1 MKADKSL
8 CVTVWLCTCLCVAAL
23 AVESVPLALTAP
35 RAASPPQIDGRLSPG
50 EWDAAAAATGFSKLR
65 AKSIAQ
71 AQPVF
76 FVAFDIDAIFC
87 AVRVPCPTAAKPVA
101 NVVKRDGPVW
111 QDDSVEVFVAPTP
124 GRSTYYHFVV
134 NAAGVQRDACGM
146 DEKWNAKWRAA
157 AGRDGDAW
165 IAEMSIP
172 WRALGLSKPGKEV
185 GFNVTW
191 NCRTGHPGHYT
202 WAQMAKSFHEPEH
215 FARLR
220 FKDQGPTLR
229 VTGLTGWQTG
239 KLRLAAS
246 VVGAATRFDARLMAG
261 GKELEAQARTLG
273 TATLSFA
280 LPMDGQFVR
289 GGEYLLRYRCGD
301 AASGE
306 LRFDVPA
313 AVQLAVTQR
322 MLAGFVDVQADLA
335 AMGPRAAG
343 GTLALMLAPEGP
355 ADEPVLPVGPTLKVS
370 HTLDLRDRPVGAY
383 RLTATAAD
391 REGRPLASA
400 SAPIRKPAKPEW
412 LGCREGLSDEVLAPW
427 TPVQAEGSQV
437 KVWGRTY
444 EFASGPLPSR
454 ITTRDKDVLVGPVR
468 LVGRSNGVAQTW
480 EGQPGR
486 VVESAP
492 DHATLSA
499 WIESQYLRVEGRTR
513 VEYDGM
519 MLIDLRVQPKR
530 PGATV
535 SLALEVPLKALHAK
549 YLYHF
554 PGRWRSAF
562 NVGALPAEGWT
573 GPFKP
578 YVWLGDDWRGL
589 AWFCESDQHWRPA
602 EKAKAVQI
610 IRRGDQVCLRLDLL
624 SQAKMDEPVPYTIGF
639 EATPVKP
646 LKPDVWDYR
655 IVHSGRYGLEKGVHR
670 PSGSI
675 TWPAQGNI
683 SLDRGTF
690 ECWVRPDFD
699 PNVKIENRAA
709 RGVHNQNLFRV
720 SFEREKN
727 LCLYWNIDDRGMR
740 AFVQTGRN
748 RYPVLIG
755 AANKWQR
762 GEWHHVA
769 LTWGDEFAVHVDGRE
784 VRSRKYK
791 GSLPDDPAHARIELG
806 FARCEFVVDEMRI
819 SDVVREFSSLDRRL
833 EADEH
838 TLLHEQFDEQFKP
851 DGETRTQAKRIAP
864 GCKVNGGLPS
874 GECAFVPGKF
884 GHALALY
891 SAGPPRSQLDQLAD
905 AGVRTICFHEHWT
918 PIQDY
923 HVPADPEALR
933 SLVRACHERGIQLLL
948 YWGYEISNIHPDWD
962 VYHRECL
969 VHPRRGGYHRKPE
982 QRAYVVC
989 YNSPWQDYIAWS
1001 IAKVMDEFDID
1012 GVYLDGTA
1020 HAWACDNVHHGCGY
1034 VAADGKR
1041 HKAYGILAAR
1051 QMMRR
1056 IYAIVKSRKPKGQ
1069 VNVHNS
1075 TMMVIPS
1082 LGWATSTWDGEQFGG
1097 MVRGPHFDEVLPLDA
1112 FRTEFMG
1119 QQWGVPAE
1127 FLCYNRP
1134 YTQRESLAFTLLHDV
1149 LVRNARDASKLW
1161 RAMDKFGRTQARWL
1175 PYWENAEYVQTHVPH
1190 VKASLYSRGKEGLM
1204 MVVSNLGR
1212 AEADVRVTL
1221 ALDRLGLAGAALQA
1235 EDALSRKPVKIDR
1248 GGIGMRLKP
1257 MEWRLIHVAPKRPD
1271 R

>member
-1 MKADKSL
+1 MSKTNQTMAAA
-8 CVTVWLCTCLCVAAL
+8 TWLLSCLCAA
-23 AVESVPLALTAP
+23 ATSGENVPLTLTAP
-35 RAASPPQIDGRLSPG
+35 RAARPPQIDGRLSLG
-50 EWDAAAAATGFSKLR
+50 EWDAAAAATGFCKLR

-71 AQPVF
+71 AQPVLY
-76 FVAFDIDAIFC
+76 VAFDSEALLC
-87 AVRVPCPTAAKPVA
+87 AVRVPCPNAARPVA

-146 DEKWNAKWRAA
+146 DEKWNAKWSAA
-157 AGRDGDAW
+157 AGRAENAW
-165 IAEMSIP
+165 VAEMSIP
-172 WRALGLSKPGKEV
+172 WRALGLSKPGKQI
-185 GFNVTW
+185 GFNVAW

-202 WAQMAKSFHEPEH
+202 WAQMAKNFHEPEH

-220 FKDQGPTLR
+220 LTDRGPALR
-229 VTGLTGWQTG
+229 LTGLGDWSSGGLRIAAAVVGPATRFQARLVSQG
-239 KLRLAAS
+239 KTLGEAAETL
-246 VVGAATRFDARLMAG
+246 GAAT
-261 GKELEAQARTLG
+261 
-273 TATLSFA
+273 LSLK

-289 GGEYLLRYRCGD
+289 GGEYLLRYSCGD

-306 LRFDVPA
+306 LRFEVPA
-313 AVQLAVTQR
+313 PVQLAVTQR

-335 AMGPRAAG
+335 AIGPRAAG

-355 ADEPVLPVGPTLKVS
+355 ADEPVLPVGPTLKVG
-370 HTLDLRDRPVGAY
+370 HTLDLRDRPVGTY

-412 LGCREGLSDEVLAPW
+412 LGCREGTTNAVLAPW

-454 ITTRDKDVLVGPVR
+454 ITTRDQQVLAAPVR
-468 LVGRSNGVAQTW
+468 FVAQADGAQQRW
-480 EGQPGR
+480 KGPAAR
-486 VVESAP
+486 VIERAP

-499 WIESQYLRVEGRTR
+499 TIESRDLRVEGRTR
-513 VEYDGM
+513 VEFDGM

-535 SLALEVPLKALHAK
+535 SLALEVPLKAQNAK

-562 NVGALPAEGWT
+562 NVGALPVEGWT
-573 GPFKP
+573 GPFRP
-578 YVWLGDDWRGL
+578 YVWLGDEWRGL
-589 AWFCESDQHWRPA
+589 AWFCESDKNWRPA
-602 EKAKAVQI
+602 DKAKAVDIVRQ
-610 IRRGDQVCLRLDLL
+610 GDQVCLRLDLL
-624 SQAKMDEPVPYTIGF
+624 SETKLAEPVEYTIGF

-655 IVHSGRYGLEKGVHR
+655 IVHSGRYGLDKGVYQ

-699 PNVKIENRAA
+699 PSVKIENRAS
-709 RGVHNQNLFRV
+709 RGAHNQNLFRV
-720 SFEREKN
+720 SLGRDKN
-727 LCLYWNIDDRGMR
+727 LCMYWNIDDRGMR
-740 AFVQTGRN
+740 AFVQTGQG

-769 LTWGDEFAVHVDGRE
+769 LTWGDEFAVHADGRK
-784 VRSRKYK
+784 VLSRKYK
-791 GSLPDDPAHARIELG
+791 GSLPDDPANAQIELG
-806 FARCEFVVDEMRI
+806 FARCEFVVDDMRI
-819 SDVVREFSSLDRRL
+819 SDVVREFSTLDRRL

-838 TLLHEQFDEQFKP
+838 TLLLERFDEQFKP
-851 DGETRTQAKRIAP
+851 DGARRTSAKRIAP
-864 GCKVNGGLPS
+864 GSKVAGGLPS
-874 GECAFVPGKF
+874 AECAFVPGKF
-884 GHALALY
+884 AQALALY
-891 SAGPPRSQLDQLAD
+891 STGPPRSQLDQLAD

-918 PIQDY
+918 PIQCC

-933 SLVRACHERGIQLLL
+933 SLARACHKRGIQLLL
-948 YWGYEISNIHPDWD
+948 YWGYLISNIHPDWD
-962 VYHRECL
+962 IYSTECL
-969 VHPRRGGYHRKPE
+969 RLPRGGEYQRKPE
-982 QRAYVVC
+982 QRAYIVC
-989 YNSPWQDYIAWS
+989 YNSAWQDYIAWS

-1020 HAWACDNVHHGCGY
+1020 HPWACDNVHHGCGY
-1034 VAADGKR
+1034 VADDGKR
-1041 HKAYGILAAR
+1041 RQTYGIIAAR

-1069 VNVHNS
+1069 INVHNS

-1082 LGWATSTWDGEQFGG
+1082 LAWATSTWDGEQFGS
-1097 MVRGPHFDEVLPLDA
+1097 MERGPHFDEVLPLDA
-1112 FRTEFMG
+1112 FRAEFMG

-1134 YTQRESLAFTLLHDV
+1134 YTYKESLAFTLLHDV
-1149 LVRNARDASKLW
+1149 LVRNAAETRKLW
-1161 RAMDKFGRTQARWL
+1161 RVMDKFGRTQARWL
-1175 PYWENAEYVQTHVPH
+1175 PYWENSQYVQTHVPH
-1190 VKASLYSRGKEGLM
+1190 VKASLYSRGKDGVM
-1204 MVVSNLGR
+1204 MVVSNLGS
-1212 AEADVRVTL
+1212 AEADVRLTL
-1221 ALDRLGLAGAALQA
+1221 ALDRLGLAGAALVA
-1235 EDALSRKPVKIDR
+1235 EDALSRKPVTIDR
-1248 GGIGMRLKP
+1248 GGIGIRLKP
-1257 MEWRLIHVAPKRPD
+1257 MEWRLIHVAPK
-1271 R
+1271 